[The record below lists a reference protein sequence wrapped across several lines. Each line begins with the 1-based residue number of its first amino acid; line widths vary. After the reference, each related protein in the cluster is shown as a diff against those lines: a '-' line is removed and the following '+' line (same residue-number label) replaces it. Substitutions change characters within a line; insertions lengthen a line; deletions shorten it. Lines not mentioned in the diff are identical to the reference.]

1 MNSAFVGY
9 EELIMAITFRVETI
23 AFSCLFCAAYLSHG
37 SQTKDP

>member
-9 EELIMAITFRVETI
+9 EELIMEIMFRVETI
-23 AFSCLFCAAYLSHG
+23 AFSRLFCHS